1 MEYGADLRVTET
13 AIPGLLILHLPVHG
27 DNRGWFKENWQ
38 REKMMAFGL
47 PDFRPVQN
55 NVSYNR
61 HAGTTRGIH
70 AEPWDKL
77 VSVAHGRIFGA
88 WVDLRAGE
96 SFGTTFT
103 LQLDPSTAVFVPY
116 GVGNSFQT
124 LEDHTAYSYLVNDH
138 WSQKHQQHYTF
149 LNLADESAAIAWP
162 IPLDNAQLSEKDKL
176 HPRLA
181 DVTPMEP
188 LRTLVIGA
196 NGQVGKALRRRF
208 ADRADVDFHS
218 RERLDLEDLEAV
230 LAFGWR
236 AYSTIINAAAY
247 TAVDAA
253 ESAEGRRRAWMV
265 NAVAP
270 GVLARVAT
278 EHNLT
283 LVHLSS
289 DYVFDGDTP
298 LHDEKEPFAP
308 LGVYGQSK
316 AAGDLAVQALPRHYI
331 LRTSWVVGDGS
342 NFVKT
347 MMRLADQGVAP
358 SVVDDQI
365 GRLAFADDIARA
377 IDHLLVSRASFG
389 TYNISC
395 DGESASWAELAREVY
410 SLCGK
415 DPAMVTGVSTAEYF
429 QNTSAAPRPRY
440 STLDL
445 TKTVATGYVPQ
456 DMHLA
461 LADYVTGIRSQVAS
475 KDTH

>member
-1 MEYGADLRVTET
+1 MEYGTGLHVTET
-13 AIPGLLILHLPVHG
+13 NIPGLLVLHLPVHG

-38 REKMMAFGL
+38 REKMMALGL

-138 WSQKHQQHYTF
+138 WSQEHQQHYTF

-162 IPLDNAQLSEKDKL
+162 ISLDNAELSEKDKL

-181 DVTPMEP
+181 DVSPMKP

-208 ADRADVDFHS
+208 VDRADVNFHS
-218 RERLDLEDLEAV
+218 REHLDLEDHDAV
-230 LAFGWR
+230 LAYDWS

-253 ESAEGRRRAWMV
+253 ESQEGRRRAWSV
-265 NAVAP
+265 NAAAP
-270 GVLARVAT
+270 GVLARVAV
-278 EHNLT
+278 EHQLT
-283 LVHLSS
+283 LIHLSS

-298 LHDEKEPFAP
+298 VHDESEPFSP

-316 AAGDLAVQALPRHYI
+316 AAGDLAVQSLPRHYI
-331 LRTSWVVGDGS
+331 LRTSWVVGDGT

-347 MMRLADQGVAP
+347 MMRLAENGVSP
-358 SVVDDQI
+358 SVVEDQF

-377 IDHLLVSRASFG
+377 IDHLLATRAAFG
-389 TYNISC
+389 TYNVSC
-395 DGESASWAELAREVY
+395 DGKSASWAELAGAVY

-415 DPAMVTGVSTAEYF
+415 DPTMVTGVSTAEYSK
-429 QNTSAAPRPRY
+429 NTSAAPRPRHG
-440 STLDL
+440 TLNIA
-445 TKTVATGYVPQ
+445 KIVATGFVPSN
-456 DMHLA
+456 MHQA
-461 LADYVTGIRSQVAS
+461 LVDYVTRIRSQEAS